1 MSERVKVTR
10 IMDVLSAADTGK
22 LVFND
27 ENAVMA
33 VSACGNSDNRDA
45 LLALADDIDKQT
57 DGSMFDAWLEDGHY
71 IARRIREA
79 CGEEVRNG

>member
-1 MSERVKVTR
+1 MATIEDFFLERYEQLER
-10 IMDVLSAADTGK
+10 
-22 LVFND
+22 
-27 ENAVMA
+27 E
-33 VSACGNSDNRDA
+33 RDG
-45 LLALADDIDKQT
+45 LRALAYDIDKQT

>member
-33 VSACGNSDNRDA
+33 VSACGNSDNRVTFTCSPDQAKA
-45 LLALADDIDKQT
+45 LL
-57 DGSMFDAWLEDGHY
+57 
-71 IARRIREA
+71 
-79 CGEEVRNG
+79 CGKVRVTIEEVRGD